1 MMKSR
6 RRRWQKDYVIK
17 KSLIYSVLVILISAS
32 YALLVSG
39 VSMALKDIL
48 APGHILIHGVVFF
61 ILAMLFSPIRNK
73 LETTVDAVFFR
84 TEQTFKNDLQTFSR
98 ELTNCLDLPQI
109 THVLGQYIERTLRPS
124 FLHIFIQDQKSEQ
137 FTAAH
142 SQPDQAGTD
151 IQFTAT
157 SSLAQILQQSEAPL
171 VLHNLTA
178 LPANLQPDQERI
190 KLLGAIVFIP
200 LQGGKALAGW
210 LALGPRLS
218 GGAYTT
224 SELHYLE
231 ALCDQAALAIERA
244 QVIVNLE
251 SRMQEMNVLARI
263 SEGVNVTLSLDDIL
277 ELIYAQTTQVIPADD
292 FRITLLDKESK
303 ACHDLFY
310 VEDNERLSHFEN
322 RYYTGEQSLELEVI
336 KRRLPILTEN
346 YTKECQKRGIIPSA
360 ENIHAYLSV
369 PLNSGAETI
378 GALSLGK
385 RDSTITYT
393 KEQRSLL
400 ESIADQAAGAIVKT
414 RLIQETER
422 RARQFSTLNEMA
434 RKLSSTLEHEP
445 LMQSI
450 LDSAVDILY
459 CAAGSLLMV
468 DDATDELIFRVTVGP
483 VAEELLNKRLP
494 PGAGMVG
501 KAVHT
506 QQPIIVNNIKT
517 AREWFSQTDE
527 QTGFTTTGLLVVP
540 MLVKEK
546 VIGVLEVLNKQ
557 DGSPFNNDDQDLLQ
571 AFAAQAAIALEN
583 AYLYTVTDQELSARV
598 EELSVMQRIDR
609 ELNTSLDTSQA
620 MHITLDWAMRH
631 SNATAGIIG
640 MVQENDIH
648 IIASQ
653 GYSGELA
660 AFPNSL
666 IPTESFELN
675 EIIERGTPFHAST
688 NDQITGLL
696 AGVTGQIVIPISR
709 EGATIGI
716 LMLESNQPDSITE
729 DAINFLVRLGDH
741 ASIAISNAE
750 LYAAVQAAN
759 VAKSEFVSFV
769 SHELKNP
776 MTSIKGYTELLASSA
791 VGPVTDTQMNFLQ
804 TIKTNVD
811 RMNTLVSD
819 LADVSRIEAG
829 RLRLEFKAFD
839 LTSVLNEIV
848 KSIKSQMDEKNQE
861 LDLYYPIELPN
872 LWADRIRIVQILT
885 NLVSNAY
892 KYTPP
897 EGKIVLIAEVAENQ
911 WDDTGAPI
919 VIHISVKDN
928 GIGISEEDQKKVF
941 QKFFRSEDSKA
952 REAPGTGLGLN
963 ITKYLV
969 EMQGG
974 RIWFDS
980 TLGEGTTFHFTIPIA
995 AVDEAAADPVI
1006 GQ

>member
-1 MMKSR
+1 M
-6 RRRWQKDYVIK
+6 QKEYVIK
-17 KSLIYSVLVILISAS
+17 QSLIYSVMIILITAS
-32 YALLVSG
+32 YALLVTGLSI
-39 VSMALKDIL
+39 ALKGTL
-48 APGHILIHGVVFF
+48 APGHFLIHGFVFF
-61 ILAMLFSPIRNK
+61 ILALLFSPMRSK
-73 LETTVDAVFFR
+73 LEKTANAIFFK
-84 TEQTFKNDLQTFSR
+84 TEQSFRNDLQTFSG
-98 ELTNCLDLPQI
+98 ELTNILELPHIVQVLD
-109 THVLGQYIERTLRPS
+109 QYVKRTMQPR
-124 FLHIFIQDQKSEQ
+124 FLHFFIQDLKSEQ
-137 FTAAH
+137 YVATPG
-142 SQPDQAGTD
+142 QPGQDSTD
-151 IQFTAT
+151 IEFAAT
-157 SSLAQILQQSEAPL
+157 SALAQTLQRSEAPL
-171 VLHNLTA
+171 VIRNLNM
-178 LPANLQPDQERI
+178 LPGNLQPDQARI
-190 KLLGAIVFIP
+190 RLLEAFVFIP
-200 LQGGKALAGW
+200 LPGGKGLTGW

-218 GGAYTT
+218 GGAYTS
-224 SELHYLE
+224 SELHFLE

-244 QVIVNLE
+244 QVVINLE
-251 SRMQEMNVLARI
+251 NRMNEMNALARI

-277 ELIYAQTTQVIPADD
+277 ELIYAQTTQIIPADD
-292 FRITLLDKESK
+292 FRITLLDKESN
-303 ACHDLFY
+303 ACHDLFF
-310 VEDNERLSHFEN
+310 VEDNERLSQFEN
-322 RYYTGEQSLELEVI
+322 RYFTGDQSLELEVI
-336 KRRLPILTEN
+336 QRRLPILTED
-346 YTKECQKRGIIPSA
+346 YQKECQKRGIIPSA
-360 ENIHAYLSV
+360 VNVQAYLSV

-385 RDSTITYT
+385 RDSTVIYT
-393 KEQRSLL
+393 NEQRSLL

-445 LMQSI
+445 LLQSI
-450 LDSAVDILY
+450 LDSAVDILN

-468 DDATDELIFRVTVGP
+468 DEATDEMIFRVTVGP

-517 AREWFSQTDE
+517 AQEWFSQTDE

-540 MLVKEK
+540 MLVKDK
-546 VIGVLEVLNKQ
+546 VIGVLEVLNKK
-557 DGSPFNNDDQDLLQ
+557 DGTPFNNDDQELLQ

-583 AYLYTVTDQELSARV
+583 AYLYTVTDQKLSARV

-620 MHITLDWAMRH
+620 MRITLEWAMRH

-640 MVQENDIH
+640 MVQECDIH

-653 GYSGELA
+653 GYTDELT
-660 AFPNSL
+660 AFPDSL
-666 IPTESFELN
+666 IPSESFKLN
-675 EIIERGTPFHAST
+675 QIIERGTPFHASN
-688 NDQITGLL
+688 NDDKSGLL
-696 AGVTGQIVIPISR
+696 EGVTGQIIIPIRR
-709 EGATIGI
+709 ESATIGI
-716 LMLESNQPDSITE
+716 LMLESDQPDSITE
-729 DAINFLVRLGDH
+729 DAVNFLVRLGDH

-839 LTSVLNEIV
+839 LTSVLAEVV
-848 KSIKSQMDEKNQE
+848 KSIKSQMDEKNQV
-861 LDLYYPIELPN
+861 LDLYYPIELPE
-872 LWADRIRIVQILT
+872 LWADRVRIVQILT

-897 EGKIVLIAEVAENQ
+897 EGKIVVIAEVADNQ
-911 WDDTGAPI
+911 WDDKGAPI

-980 TLGEGTTFHFTIPIA
+980 NLGEGTTFHFTIPIA
-995 AVDEAAADPVI
+995 ESEETVTDQTGTQE
-1006 GQ
+1006 